1 MGQRPSTGRRQGA
14 VTMADVAR
22 RAGVSVK
29 TVSNV
34 INGYPHI
41 RPSTRA
47 RVEEAVRALDY
58 RLNLSARM
66 LRTRRTGLITL
77 AVPELS
83 MPYFAELAD
92 AVIRAADEYGLTVL
106 IEQTSGRRDRE
117 LAVLAGA
124 RRTLTDGVLF
134 SPLVLG
140 PKDRE
145 AFSVDFPMVLLGER
159 IFGVPTDH
167 VTMNNV
173 AGARVA
179 TEHLLGL
186 GRRRIAVLGADLAA
200 TDAPTSA
207 TLRLGGYAEALAAA
221 GLDLDPDLVV
231 PARQWHRF
239 DGAQALGAA
248 LDRGVQVDGVF
259 ALNDALALGGLYA
272 LHARG
277 LEVPT
282 QVALIGFDDVE
293 DVRFATPTISSV
305 APGRD
310 EIARTAVRLLT
321 ERIEPATAERPFVR
335 VVTDARVLARQSTG
349 EPGEREVSVLPGR
362 TSRLTPAADL
372 PDRHLSTDWTS
383 EDRKFSTATAH
394 RSSDAQSATTGQ
406 PTSSRHRA

>member
-1 MGQRPSTGRRQGA
+1 M
-14 VTMADVAR
+14 
-22 RAGVSVK
+22 K

-41 RPSTRA
+41 RPATRS
-47 RVEEAVRALDY
+47 RVEQAVAELDY

-83 MPYFAELAD
+83 LPYFAELAD
-92 AVIRAADEYGLTVL
+92 AVIRAADARGLTVL

-124 RRTLTDGVLF
+124 RRTLTDGVLL

-140 PKDRE
+140 PQDRD
-145 AFSVDFPMVLLGER
+145 AFTVDFPMVLLGER
-159 IFGVPTDH
+159 IFGAPADH

-173 AGARVA
+173 AGARAA
-179 TEHLLGL
+179 TEHLLSL
-186 GRRRIAVLGADLAA
+186 GRRRIAVLGADIAA

-207 TLRLGGYAEALAAA
+207 TLRLDGYTEALAAA

-231 PARQWHRF
+231 PAGPWHRLE
-239 DGAQALGAA
+239 GAQALGAA
-248 LDRGVQVDGVF
+248 LDRGTEIDAVF
-259 ALNDALALGGLYA
+259 ALNDALALGALYA

-277 LEVPT
+277 WDVPG

-293 DVRFATPTISSV
+293 DARFATPTISSV

-310 EIARTAVRLLT
+310 EIARTAVHLLT
-321 ERIEPATAERPFVR
+321 EQIEASTAHRQFVR

-349 EPGEREVSVLPGR
+349 EPGERQVAVLAGS
-362 TSRLTPAADL
+362 TVAATNTPC
-372 PDRHLSTDWTS
+372 
-383 EDRKFSTATAH
+383 
-394 RSSDAQSATTGQ
+394 
-406 PTSSRHRA
+406 

>member
-1 MGQRPSTGRRQGA
+1 MRNA

-22 RAGVSVK
+22 RAGVSIK

-41 RPSTRA
+41 RSSTRA
-47 RVEEAVRALDY
+47 RVEEAVTALDY

-83 MPYFAELAD
+83 LPYFAELAD
-92 AVIRAADEYGLTVL
+92 AVIRAADGHGLTVL

-134 SPLVLG
+134 SPLALG
-140 PKDRE
+140 PQDRE
-145 AFSVDFPMVLLGER
+145 AFTVDFPMVLLGER
-159 IFGVPTDH
+159 IFGVPADH

-173 AGARVA
+173 AGARAA

-186 GRRRIAVLGADLAA
+186 GRRRIAVLGANVAA

-207 TLRLGGYAEALAAA
+207 TLRLDGHAEALAAA
-221 GLDLDPDLVV
+221 GLELDPELVV
-231 PARQWHRF
+231 PAAQWHRLE
-239 DGAQALGAA
+239 GAQALGAT
-248 LDRGVQVDGVF
+248 LDRGTSVDAVF
-259 ALNDALALGGLYA
+259 ALNDALALGALYA

-277 LEVPT
+277 LDVPG

-310 EIARTAVRLLT
+310 EIAQTAVRLLVD
-321 ERIEPATAERPFVR
+321 RIKPATAERPFVR
-335 VVTDARVLARQSTG
+335 IVTDARVLARQSTG
-349 EPGEREVSVLPGR
+349 EPGERELAVLPGS
-362 TSRLTPAADL
+362 TEPAAQ
-372 PDRHLSTDWTS
+372 TIV
-383 EDRKFSTATAH
+383 
-394 RSSDAQSATTGQ
+394 
-406 PTSSRHRA
+406 

>member
-1 MGQRPSTGRRQGA
+1 MKNA

-22 RAGVSVK
+22 RAEVSIK

-41 RPSTRA
+41 RPATRS
-47 RVEEAVRALDY
+47 RVEQAIDELGY
-58 RLNLSARM
+58 RLNLSARL

-83 MPYFAELAD
+83 LPYFAELAD
-92 AVIRAADEYGLTVL
+92 AVIRAADDHGLTVL

-134 SPLVLG
+134 SPLALG
-140 PKDRE
+140 PQDAD
-145 AFSVDFPMVLLGER
+145 AFTVDFPMVLLGER
-159 IFGVPTDH
+159 IFGAPADH

-173 AGARVA
+173 TGARAA
-179 TEHLLGL
+179 TEHLLAL
-186 GRRRIAVLGADLAA
+186 GRRRIAVLGGDLGA

-207 TLRLGGYAEALAAA
+207 TLRVDGHAEALAAA

-231 PARQWHRF
+231 PAAQWHRLE
-239 DGAQALGAA
+239 GAQALGAA
-248 LDRGVQVDGVF
+248 LDRGAEIDAVF
-259 ALNDALALGGLYA
+259 ALNDALALGALYA

-277 LEVPT
+277 LDVPG

-293 DVRFATPTISSV
+293 DVRFATPTISSL

-310 EIARTAVRLLT
+310 EIAHTAVRLLT
-321 ERIEPATAERPFVR
+321 ERIEPATAQRPFVR

-349 EPGEREVSVLPGR
+349 EPDEREVAVLPGS
-362 TSRLTPAADL
+362 TTPV
-372 PDRHLSTDWTS
+372 STTN
-383 EDRKFSTATAH
+383 
-394 RSSDAQSATTGQ
+394 
-406 PTSSRHRA
+406 

>member
-1 MGQRPSTGRRQGA
+1 MAGA

-22 RAGVSVK
+22 RAGVSIK

-41 RPSTRA
+41 RPATRA
-47 RVEEAVRALDY
+47 KVEEAVETLGY
-58 RLNLSARM
+58 RMNLSARL

-83 MPYFAELAD
+83 LPYFAELAD
-92 AVIRAADEYGLTVL
+92 AVIRAADAQDLTVL

-134 SPLVLG
+134 SPLALG
-140 PKDRE
+140 PADLD
-145 AFSVDFPMVLLGER
+145 AFAVDFPMVLLGER
-159 IFGVPTDH
+159 IFGAPADH

-173 AGARVA
+173 AGARAA

-186 GRRRIAVLGADLAA
+186 GRRRIALLGGELTD
-200 TDAPTSA
+200 DAPTSA
-207 TLRLGGYAEALAAA
+207 TLRLDGHREALAAA
-221 GLDLDPDLVV
+221 GLDLDPALVV
-231 PARQWHRF
+231 PAAQWHRLE
-239 DGAQALGAA
+239 GSQALGAV
-248 LDRGVQVDGVF
+248 LDRGVPVDAVF
-259 ALNDALALGGLYA
+259 ALNDALALGALYA

-277 LEVPT
+277 LDVPG

-310 EIARTAVRLLT
+310 EIARTAVRLLA
-321 ERIEPATAERPFVR
+321 ERIQPSTAQRPFVR
-335 VVTDARVLARQSTG
+335 IVTEARVLARQSTG
-349 EPGEREVSVLPGR
+349 EPAEREVTVLPGS
-362 TSRLTPAADL
+362 TTAALPA
-372 PDRHLSTDWTS
+372 R
-383 EDRKFSTATAH
+383 
-394 RSSDAQSATTGQ
+394 
-406 PTSSRHRA
+406 